1 MGVVRRVANH
11 AKRSCVC
18 LTIACA
24 AVPCLLCVEPTTGR
38 AESRTAR
45 RHARSE
51 DKLADF
57 PSEARNAAAG
67 AFIGQTARDAGQEV
81 AESLPDNVLP
91 TLPEAPR
98 LEALQP
104 SAEDIQELSAKLNGL
119 FPDEA
124 ESSDGAMAE
133 LVEVRPQIVAAI
145 RQRLLQLAERADK
158 EKMKR
163 LYADARRETHGK
175 RDSVNTDGT
184 GGFIPNDAS
193 VLQTLL
199 RAPHPK
205 DPAWRDCV
213 LLAAM
218 LRMLSASGTV
228 EGARELVTAYAKFGE
243 FIRVEVQQRLSDM
256 KDRALAALIEARRH
270 PAEKV
275 ARWAGLRLDQMG
287 RAIPSESV
295 RTDDFEALADIL
307 RAYGRVRDPDA
318 ARIIV
323 SFANSERTQL
333 RAAARQAIVLLGSV
347 GMWQLRDAYE
357 DVVGRRP
364 RRDWTWER
372 TARELFGE
380 FDRLR
385 LARVYGTYVEGLRHL
400 EKGELELMGRAF
412 DLVLAKDPL
421 FEKRSQMATGYF
433 RLAQFWRDRKPQ
445 AAMEA
450 LMRVDRLS
458 SDESLAKQARSLTLT
473 LRAMQSTAHG
483 VFDTNRLTY
492 ALELDPNNRLARDAL
507 AKAQPDSMMSRYASV
522 RWISSAVIALAGL
535 LAVMFVLLRRTKS
548 TTQPAPVPEPDG
560 RQ

>member
-18 LTIACA
+18 LMIAFA
-24 AVPCLLCVEPTTGR
+24 GVPFLLCVEPTMGR

-45 RHARSE
+45 RHTRSE
-51 DKLADF
+51 DRLADS
-57 PSEARNAAAG
+57 PSEARNGAAG
-67 AFIGQTARDAGQEV
+67 AFIGQTAHDAGQEV
-81 AESLPDNVLP
+81 ADSLPDNVLP

-104 SAEDIQELSAKLNGL
+104 SGEDIQELNAKLNGL

-124 ESSDGAMAE
+124 ESSDSAMAE

-163 LYADARRETHGK
+163 LFADARRETHGK
-175 RDSVNTDGT
+175 RNSVNMDGT

-199 RAPHPK
+199 RTPHPK

-228 EGARELVTAYAKFGE
+228 DGARELVTAYAKFGE

-385 LARVYGTYVEGLRHL
+385 LARVYGTFIEGLRHL
-400 EKGELELMGRAF
+400 EKGELELMGRSF

-433 RLAQFWRDRKPQ
+433 QLAQFWRDRKPQ
-445 AAMEA
+445 AALEA

-458 SDESLAKQARSLTLT
+458 SDESLAKQARSLALT
-473 LRAMQSTAHG
+473 LRALQSTSHG

-507 AKAQPDSMMSRYASV
+507 AKSQPDSMMSRYASV

-535 LAVMFVLLRRTKS
+535 LAVMFVLLRRTRS
-548 TTQPAPVPEPDG
+548 TTQPAPVPDS